1 MPPRLALNSLVG
13 FVVGIAGGLI
23 GLGGAELRLPYL
35 LGYLRL
41 MPHEAVRINLAVS
54 LFTVVAAIPARIIA
68 LSTIALG
75 LYLPTVLA
83 IAAGAVTAAYLGAG
97 WLKHL
102 SAHMLG
108 RLISGLLVILGLG
121 LMAEAAIGMD
131 TVGLL
136 PQDGLIPIAMGV
148 LFGFVIGAISSLLG
162 VAGGEV
168 IIPTLVFAYGIPI
181 KAAGSLSMM
190 ISLPTVLVG
199 LARHYL
205 AGTLNRWDVILPM
218 GVASAIG
225 AIIGGLLV
233 VYAPATLL
241 KVTLGMLL
249 IWSAWKIARKH

>member
-1 MPPRLALNSLVG
+1 MPPRLALNTLVG
-13 FVVGIAGGLI
+13 FAVGIAGGLI

-41 MPHEAVRINLAVS
+41 TPHEAVRINLAVS
-54 LFTVVAAIPARIIA
+54 LFTVAAAIPARIIS
-68 LSTIALG
+68 LSTLALG
-75 LYLPTVLA
+75 LYLPVVIA
-83 IAAGAVTAAYLGAG
+83 IAAGAVIAAYLGAG

-121 LMAEAAIGMD
+121 LIAEAAIGMD
-131 TVGLL
+131 AIGLL
-136 PQDGLIPIAMGV
+136 PKEGMVPIVTGV
-148 LFGFVIGAISSLLG
+148 LFGFLIGAISSLLG

-168 IIPTLVFAYGIPI
+168 IIPTLVFAYGVPI

-205 AGTLNRWDVILPM
+205 SGTIGRWDVILPM
-218 GVASAIG
+218 GIASAIG
-225 AIIGGLLV
+225 AITGGLLV
-233 VYAPATLL
+233 AYAPATLL
-241 KVTLGMLL
+241 KVTLGVLL
-249 IWSAWKIARKH
+249 IWSAWKTARKH

>member
-1 MPPRLALNSLVG
+1 MPPRLAFNSLVG

-41 MPHEAVRINLAVS
+41 TPHEAVRINLAVS
-54 LFTVVAAIPARIIA
+54 LFTVVAAIPSRMIA
-68 LSTIALG
+68 LSALAFG
-75 LYLPTVLA
+75 MYLPSVIA
-83 IAAGAVTAAYLGAG
+83 IAAGAVIAAYLGAG

-121 LMAEAAIGMD
+121 LIAEAAIGMD
-131 TVGLL
+131 ALGLL
-136 PQDGLIPIAMGV
+136 PKDDIVPIAMGV
-148 LFGFVIGAISSLLG
+148 LFGFLIGAISSLLG

-168 IIPTLVFAYGIPI
+168 IIPTLVFAYGVPI

-190 ISLPTVLVG
+190 IGLPTVLVG
-199 LARHYL
+199 LMRHYL
-205 AGTLNRWDVILPM
+205 AGTLRRWDVILPM
-218 GVASAIG
+218 GIASTIG

-233 VYAPATLL
+233 VYAPETLL
-241 KVTLGMLL
+241 KVVLGFLL
-249 IWSAWKIARKH
+249 IWSAWKIAKKH